1 MSTTIKDFGR
11 HSDKFGDI
19 AHYYAFPIR
28 FWFGNHQLAP
38 DDVLSWLRDNAKGYY
53 KVVCYT
59 HKDSVRVKG
68 RPASSKPRSSTWTR
82 FTSPTNWMLQR
93 SSLHSMFAMFKSS
106 VRVSSRAAK
115 RSRLTRQSKLMGS
128 HGSPFQME
136 GE

>member
-68 RPASSKPRSSTWTR
+68 RPSEFETKVIYVDKVYLADE
-82 FTSPTNWMLQR
+82 MD
-93 SSLHSMFAMFKSS
+93 
-106 VRVSSRAAK
+106 AAK
-115 RSRLTRQSKLMGS
+115 IKLAFDVRDVQVKR
-128 HGSPFQME
+128 PRIKARRKKVKTYKTK
-136 GE
+136 